1 MAFRTYDQNQT
12 FLLPPCLN
20 EWVKE
25 DHPARILSEIVD
37 RLDLSC
43 LRVAKETGR
52 PSYHPKMLLKVLLWA
67 YASGVRASRKIEE
80 KLYSDVV
87 FMWLAGM
94 EKPNFRTIC
103 LFRRS
108 NLTSINKLFAEVLM
122 LAKELGLLRLG
133 LVALDGTKVSANAGI
148 GSFKRIKEW
157 RKELKEVEKKVRR
170 ILEEVEVLDTA
181 DDRRYGNK
189 YRGDELPK
197 ELEKFEGRKK
207 KIENLL
213 SKIEEGEDENIRV
226 SMTDPEARLMH
237 RKTSYLP
244 AYNAQA
250 AVTED
255 QIIVYADVTAE
266 PVDVNQLLPALDG
279 IKELCGS
286 MPEKVAADTGYAGGR
301 NLRGTEK
308 RRVDGYI
315 PESGERNIGKSK
327 RRNPELYGKEDF
339 KYDGRK
345 DCYVCP
351 AGKMLLPK
359 VKSRI
364 RTRYSER
371 EVMIYRA
378 EPGVCSSCEQKVRCT
393 TTRNKVGRAV
403 SRDQYENVRVR
414 MRQKLET
421 RVGREIYGKRKYLV
435 EPVFGQIK
443 LIEKFVQFLL
453 RGLERVKIEWKWAAI
468 VHNLL
473 KIIRK
478 VQAGKVKLLDVE

>member
-1 MAFRTYDQNQT
+1 MAFRVYDQNQS
-12 FLLPPCLN
+12 FVLPPYLD
-20 EWVKE
+20 EWVTE

-37 RLDLSC
+37 RLDVSC

-80 KLYSDVV
+80 KLYSDIV

-108 NLTSINKLFAEVLM
+108 NLASINKLFAEVLM
-122 LAKELGLLRLG
+122 LAKGLGLLRLG
-133 LVALDGTKVSANAGI
+133 LVALDGTKVHANAGI

-157 RKELKEVEKKVRR
+157 RKELKEVRKRVSR

-181 DDRRYGNK
+181 DDRRYGSKN
-189 YRGDELPK
+189 RGDELPK
-197 ELEKFEGRKK
+197 ELEKSQERMRR
-207 KIENLL
+207 IEELL
-213 SKIEEGEDENIRV
+213 SEIEEGEDKDIRV

-237 RKTSYLP
+237 RKSSYLP

-266 PVDVNQLLPALDG
+266 PIDVNQLLPALDG
-279 IKELCGS
+279 IRELCGS
-286 MPEKVAADTGYAGGR
+286 MPEKVVADTGYAGGK
-301 NLRGTEK
+301 NLRGTEE
-308 RRVDGYI
+308 RGVDGYI
-315 PESGERNIGKSK
+315 PDTNEQNIGERK

-339 KYDGRK
+339 TYDKKR
-345 DCYVCP
+345 DCYICP
-351 AGKMLLPK
+351 AGKVLSLR
-359 VKSRI
+359 VRNRI
-364 RTRYSER
+364 KTKYSER

-378 EPGVCSSCEQKVRCT
+378 QRGVCLSCEQKARCT
-393 TTRNKVGRAV
+393 TTSNKGGRAV
-403 SRDQYENVRVR
+403 SRDRYERVRAR
-414 MRQKLET
+414 MRQKLKTEA
-421 RVGREIYGKRKYLV
+421 GKKNYSKRKYLI

-443 LIEKFVQFLL
+443 MTEKFIQFLL

-478 VQAGKVKLLDVE
+478 VQARKVRLANAV